1 MNHTHRAWLDAP
13 EGSYG
18 VVFDHSPD
26 GEITGC
32 YATAAEAWAQI
43 TAVEAAQPGASGW
56 VVRK

>member
-1 MNHTHRAWLDAP
+1 MDAP

-18 VVFDHSPD
+18 IVFDHSPD

-32 YATAAEAWAQI
+32 YATAQEAWAQV
-43 TAVEAAQPGASGW
+43 TAMEQAQPGAVGW